1 MGMVLYDEQFKTAP
15 QKGPN
20 ILPVYK
26 AKTFQKLVR
35 IKIIIIRQIFSRNA

>member
-1 MGMVLYDEQFKTAP
+1 MVLYDEQFKTAP

-26 AKTFQKLVR
+26 QKHFKTCED
-35 IKIIIIRQIFSRNA
+35 